1 MLARPRPPAQVR
13 RASSSSSTAHVHSPC
28 WRSTT
33 TLDWDALHALHSSQ
47 TSTSSTTT
55 RRTHPR
61 SHSAQSP
68 HSAHSAHLS
77 DQNAELAQK
86 VSALEEEAS
95 AKERA
100 GRRSVQRLEREVQVL
115 RGEVDDARRE
125 LHAREVEAREAGR
138 HSTRDVEEAHNNPL
152 LLDLHTRITCLED
165 ADVEICREQQELRDA
180 VQAMHDTLLALE
192 TSTLTHG
199 TPPPVFSPPPRTLQH
214 ELRVYQDPLLH
225 SDTPLLTELDQPG
238 DSQPVKAR
246 ALVALLH
253 DAWLWIQL
261 LLALAVFVATSTP
274 PPTVPLN
281 NPSEHV
287 FIHAKTPDKNITNEN
302 YTQGRAGHHPLSQ
315 TPGSGM
321 RSCAAGKVVL
331 GFAITGA
338 TWE

>member
-13 RASSSSSTAHVHSPC
+13 RASSSSSSTAPAHSPC

-61 SHSAQSP
+61 SHSPQSP
-68 HSAHSAHLS
+68 HSALAHLS

-86 VSALEEEAS
+86 VSALEEEGS

-100 GRRSVQRLEREVQVL
+100 GRRSVQRLEREVLVL

-138 HSTRDVEEAHNNPL
+138 HSTRDVDEAHNNPV

-165 ADVEICREQQELRDA
+165 ADVELSREQQELRDA
-180 VQAMHDTLLALE
+180 VQAMHDALLALE
-192 TSTLTHG
+192 TSTLSHG

-214 ELRVYQDPLLH
+214 ELRVDRDPLLD
-225 SDTPLLTELDQPG
+225 SDTPLLTELGGFDE
-238 DSQPVKAR
+238 DQPVKAR

-253 DAWLWIQL
+253 EAWLWIQL
-261 LLALAVFVATSTP
+261 ILAIAVFVASVARHGP
-274 PPTVPLN
+274 RGVGCR
-281 NPSEHV
+281 
-287 FIHAKTPDKNITNEN
+287 K
-302 YTQGRAGHHPLSQ
+302 
-315 TPGSGM
+315 
-321 RSCAAGKVVL
+321 
-331 GFAITGA
+331 
-338 TWE
+338 